1 MYRQHQ
7 TSAKNVNEQ
16 LGMVTKHSDGV
27 SISNSFRVN
36 IKVKNFISR
45 NAPPE
50 VDLVISIYEVIDA
63 KSFPKALCESFVVKG
78 WKTRGGG
85 QDDVQNRENLK
96 AVFGDIYKVYIGFEL
111 SDNFP
116 YIKLFRDV
124 QKFSFRMT

>member
-50 VDLVISIYEVIDA
+50 VDLVISIYEVIDQQ
-63 KSFPKALCESFVVKG
+63 SFPKALCESFLVKG

-116 YIKLFRDV
+116 YMILNSSEMFKNFL
-124 QKFSFRMT
+124 SE